1 MITREIR
8 IRDRRTGEVAVRAVT
23 GFEHERGVV
32 WTDAGFDYNPGAAA
46 MADNILRESLRG
58 LKDPALY
65 EQVRQTV
72 SNSREL
78 QKIR

>member
-1 MITREIR
+1 
-8 IRDRRTGEVAVRAVT
+8 
-23 GFEHERGVV
+23 
-32 WTDAGFDYNPGAAA
+32 

-72 SNSREL
+72 NNSREL